1 MQSAS
6 VATRSTMQT
15 SHPFQAQ
22 AQCHEGFWRRR
33 AACTSDWG
41 STSFHSK
48 LEAASALLQH
58 CIWQVMHTHLNLALV
73 YVVIGGLCSWTC
85 RAILFGSWQQVSVV
99 LITHAAL
106 LHMCRSSRL
115 RRHCS
120 AGMTLNVAVAPA
132 ASAGSLATRLLQDL
146 RAL

>member
-1 MQSAS
+1 ML
-6 VATRSTMQT
+6 
-15 SHPFQAQ
+15 
-22 AQCHEGFWRRR
+22 
-33 AACTSDWG
+33 CTLCLRPVTPLYLD
-41 STSFHSK
+41 
-48 LEAASALLQH
+48 
-58 CIWQVMHTHLNLALV
+58 LALV

-85 RAILFGSWQQVSVV
+85 RAILFGSWQQLSVT

-106 LHMCRSSRL
+106 LHMCRSSCL

-120 AGMTLNVAVAPA
+120 AGMTLDIAVALA